1 MISRPTLNHE
11 LKFLQGQPA
20 TSVQLPLWK
29 WSGEEDRVQPGLV
42 HELARPTSK
51 RKLRMRLSISLIGI
65 DAACVVSAF
74 LILTWLPLGSPLAVG
89 GVELIAVILPVYLM
103 ASFNMNAY
111 GTEVLAKPRKG
122 IFRSILSLGMAVGL
136 LLLVAYFI
144 KVSEDFSRLIL
155 IGGSLTS
162 AMLLGVAR
170 FTFGRTALR
179 RVGANV
185 LDEILMVEGAP
196 LPGMAR
202 DGVRIVEARDYGIA
216 PDLPDPLMFDRLA
229 RLLVDVD
236 RVAVACRP
244 ERRSLWAAM
253 LKGAN
258 IQGELLAPE
267 LDEIGAVG
275 LERFGPYPTIRVSVG
290 PLDLRGRI
298 LKRALDISVSLVLL
312 GLLAPLM
319 LLVASAI
326 RLESKGPIF
335 FTQRRLGRGNQLFM
349 VLKFRSMYVDTC
361 DLDGHRSTARDDTRV
376 TRVGQFIRAT
386 SLDELPQLL
395 NVLRGEMSLVGPR
408 PHALGS
414 RAGDLLFWEVDQ
426 CYWHRHSCKPGITGL
441 AQVRGFRGA
450 TNHRNDLQNR
460 LACDLEYLADWTIWR
475 DVAILFRTVRVLMHK
490 NAY

>member
-1 MISRPTLNHE
+1 MPLWRWSDGEGQLQPGVVLEPARPT
-11 LKFLQGQPA
+11 
-20 TSVQLPLWK
+20 
-29 WSGEEDRVQPGLV
+29 
-42 HELARPTSK
+42 TSK
-51 RKLRMRLSISLIGI
+51 RKLRIRLSISLMGL
-65 DAACVVSAF
+65 DVACMVSAF
-74 LILTWLPLGSPLAVG
+74 LILTWLRLGSPVATG
-89 GVELIAVILPVYLM
+89 GVEFIAVILPVYLL
-103 ASFNMNAY
+103 AAFNMNAY

-122 IFRSILSLGMAVGL
+122 IFRSILSLSMAIGL
-136 LLLVAYFI
+136 LVLVAFFI
-144 KVSEDFSRLIL
+144 KASEDFSRIIL
-155 IGGSLTS
+155 VGGSLTS
-162 AMLLGVAR
+162 ATLLGIAR

-179 RVGANV
+179 RVGPNL
-185 LDEILMVEGAP
+185 LDELLVVEDGP
-196 LPGMAR
+196 LPEMAR
-202 DGVRIVEARDYGIA
+202 NGIRIVDAQDYGIA

-229 RLLVDVD
+229 RLLAEVD

-258 IQGELLAPE
+258 VQGELLAPE

-275 LERFGPYPTIRVSVG
+275 LGRFGPCPTIRVSVG
-290 PLDLRGRI
+290 PLDLRGRV
-298 LKRALDISVSLVLL
+298 LKRTLDISVTLVLI

-326 RLESKGPIF
+326 RMESKGPIF
-335 FTQRRLGRGNQLFM
+335 FAQRRLGRGNQLFM
-349 VLKFRSMYVDTC
+349 VLKFRSMYADTC
-361 DLDGHRSTARDDTRV
+361 DPDGHRSAAREDTRV

-414 RAGDLLFWEVDQ
+414 LAGDLLFWEVDQ

-475 DVAILFRTVRVLMHK
+475 DVAILFRTVRVMMHK